1 MRFPPFPIAL
11 RPALGLLGALAL
23 TACAAD
29 TGGGGGGGAS
39 GELDASAS
47 GSGGAGPVGGST
59 GGTPTGGGATPP
71 DAGPAD
77 PDLAVSPADAAVTP
91 ADARPGGDAAN
102 PGTDA
107 APDPGDAAPVFP
119 DQGVDPDHGVIP
131 ACSDD
136 DLDGYSIG
144 GCGPED
150 CDDHNT
156 DVYPGAPEVCDGLDN
171 DCDVAV
177 DEDYDFQNNPVHCG
191 MCYETCL
198 GQAVPL
204 TCIAGVCR
212 PAACT
217 PGTWDIDAD
226 PANGC
231 EYLCIPSPDAVET
244 CNERDDDCDGVVDE
258 DVDTSAD
265 PANCGLCGHV
275 CQIDHAE
282 AACVDS
288 LCTPRACEFAWHDID
303 GQAENG
309 CEYSCL
315 PTLEGN
321 EVCDRIDND
330 CDGQTDEDTNVQSD
344 AANCGDCGRR
354 CSYPDGIAVCRQGEC
369 RMAGCAP
376 GHADLDQNPDNGCEY
391 TCTPRGDGTEV
402 CNGLD
407 DDCDGVP
414 DDGIDLTVDENNC
427 GACGVQCAFENATA
441 ECLPNGAGAG
451 ACSLVSCA
459 ETYWD
464 ANGVVEDG
472 CEYRCLPTR
481 DGVEFCDQIDNDCDG
496 LVDEAFP
503 GFGDA
508 CGSDVGACQPG
519 GLACDAMGAIVCAGA
534 VEPSE
539 EICDG
544 LDNDCDGQTDETFPD
559 QGQPCGTDV
568 GACVAGTQVC
578 RAGALACNGE
588 TRPVVEL
595 CNGVDDDCDGATDE
609 DEPERNFT
617 CPRERWVFGNYNVL
631 PTQFVRGVQY
641 NGSVNCAMTCAPE
654 GLRAVGARF
663 ICNLANSGPTEGCD
677 ANNDGQYGNANC
689 DVWIDHGVRRELPGR
704 GEDCSGNIASCV
716 SGSCSE
722 GVTYHAIQCQCA
734 P

>member
-226 PANGC
+226 PGATEEPGC
-231 EYLCIPSPDAVET
+231 CVCEITRPSFGSPD
-244 CNERDDDCDGVVDE
+244 N
-258 DVDTSAD
+258 
-265 PANCGLCGHV
+265 
-275 CQIDHAE
+275 
-282 AACVDS
+282 
-288 LCTPRACEFAWHDID
+288 
-303 GQAENG
+303 
-309 CEYSCL
+309 
-315 PTLEGN
+315 TL
-321 EVCDRIDND
+321 
-330 CDGQTDEDTNVQSD
+330 T
-344 AANCGDCGRR
+344 
-354 CSYPDGIAVCRQGEC
+354 
-369 RMAGCAP
+369 
-376 GHADLDQNPDNGCEY
+376 
-391 TCTPRGDGTEV
+391 
-402 CNGLD
+402 
-407 DDCDGVP
+407 
-414 DDGIDLTVDENNC
+414 
-427 GACGVQCAFENATA
+427 
-441 ECLPNGAGAG
+441 
-451 ACSLVSCA
+451 
-459 ETYWD
+459 
-464 ANGVVEDG
+464 
-472 CEYRCLPTR
+472 
-481 DGVEFCDQIDNDCDG
+481 
-496 LVDEAFP
+496 
-503 GFGDA
+503 
-508 CGSDVGACQPG
+508 
-519 GLACDAMGAIVCAGA
+519 
-534 VEPSE
+534 
-539 EICDG
+539 
-544 LDNDCDGQTDETFPD
+544 
-559 QGQPCGTDV
+559 
-568 GACVAGTQVC
+568 
-578 RAGALACNGE
+578 
-588 TRPVVEL
+588 
-595 CNGVDDDCDGATDE
+595 
-609 DEPERNFT
+609 
-617 CPRERWVFGNYNVL
+617 
-631 PTQFVRGVQY
+631 
-641 NGSVNCAMTCAPE
+641 
-654 GLRAVGARF
+654 
-663 ICNLANSGPTEGCD
+663 
-677 ANNDGQYGNANC
+677 
-689 DVWIDHGVRRELPGR
+689 
-704 GEDCSGNIASCV
+704 
-716 SGSCSE
+716 
-722 GVTYHAIQCQCA
+722 
-734 P
+734 